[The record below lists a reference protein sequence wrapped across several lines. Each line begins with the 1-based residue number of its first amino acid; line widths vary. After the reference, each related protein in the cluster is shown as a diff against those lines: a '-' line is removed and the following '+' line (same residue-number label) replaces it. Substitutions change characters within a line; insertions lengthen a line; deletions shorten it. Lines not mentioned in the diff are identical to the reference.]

1 MVMKHRLWFTFMCKV
16 HANINYF
23 LLYYEMKYD
32 IKPERQLIVKLKI
45 CCAWIIGNASTKTEK
60 EEILCVIWDSR
71 KEEKWILILRVNALF
86 LEK

>member
-1 MVMKHRLWFTFMCKV
+1 MVMKYRLWFTFMCKV

-45 CCAWIIGNASTKTEK
+45 SSRTKTF
-60 EEILCVIWDSR
+60 CVSN
-71 KEEKWILILRVNALF
+71 KSQK
-86 LEK
+86 